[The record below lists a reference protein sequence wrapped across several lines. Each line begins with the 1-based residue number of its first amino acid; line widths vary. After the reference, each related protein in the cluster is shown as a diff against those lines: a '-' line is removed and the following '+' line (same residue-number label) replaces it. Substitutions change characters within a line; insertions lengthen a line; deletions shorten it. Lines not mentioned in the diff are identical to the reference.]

1 MSTVEQKVTNVTETG
16 KTQIKR
22 YIYDLV
28 SGGIILAI
36 IAASLNVFGFYD
48 FSGDNIAK
56 ECSDFFIDW
65 VPYFIASVL
74 LHSTMYEKGTFT
86 GKQTK
91 SYIDMAASY
100 SKKVNNLT
108 GEQLDKLDDFCI
120 KYNEK
125 ALKDLQTKILKR
137 SGISYETFTEKYL
150 NMSTKDIKKNC
161 IKEHYNTIIKAKNV
175 HIKGI
180 NANKL
185 LSQCEA
191 DDITDTGHNEQELAK
206 QYKIKSTIKV
216 LITTIC
222 TALIVAKDIAE
233 WGWSG
238 IIIVVFK
245 VLFVFGKSYMG
256 YFTGYKDITIDVISS
271 LGRKCDILKMF
282 INNFDKENVENSVN
296 KVINADDNS

>member
-1 MSTVEQKVTNVTETG
+1 MATVEQKVTNVTETG

-28 SGGIILAI
+28 AGGIILAI

-48 FSGDNIAK
+48 FSGENAIK
-56 ECSDFFIDW
+56 EFSNFFVDW

-74 LHSTMYEKGTFT
+74 LHSTIYEKGTFT

-91 SYIDMAASY
+91 SYLDMASSY
-100 SKKVNNLT
+100 SKLVNSLT

-137 SGISYETFTEKYL
+137 NGISYEIFEQKYL
-150 NMSTKDIKKNC
+150 NMSKNEIKKTC
-161 IKEHYNTIIKAKNV
+161 IKEHYKTIIKAKNA

-185 LSQCEA
+185 LSQSEA
-191 DDITDTGHNEQELAK
+191 DDITDTGHTEHELAK
-206 QYKIKSTIKV
+206 RYKITSTIKV
-216 LITTIC
+216 LISTLC

-238 IIIVVFK
+238 LIIVIFK
-245 VLFVFGKSYMG
+245 VLFVFGRSYMG

-282 INNFDKENVENSVN
+282 INDFDKENVKISENE
-296 KVINADDNS
+296 VINTDIKS